1 MPLVPVVSDFQ
12 DQNYKS
18 NLSRH
23 LHASVYTR
31 DNLGEP
37 CYFLV
42 GCRIMSACEV
52 RNEVRGSKMKGPRPC
67 RSRA

>member
-31 DNLGEP
+31 EQPQQTLLLLGGMQDYVYLCGE
-37 CYFLV
+37 
-42 GCRIMSACEV
+42 E
-52 RNEVRGSKMKGPRPC
+52 RGQRQQDKVPRAVQ
-67 RSRA
+67 S